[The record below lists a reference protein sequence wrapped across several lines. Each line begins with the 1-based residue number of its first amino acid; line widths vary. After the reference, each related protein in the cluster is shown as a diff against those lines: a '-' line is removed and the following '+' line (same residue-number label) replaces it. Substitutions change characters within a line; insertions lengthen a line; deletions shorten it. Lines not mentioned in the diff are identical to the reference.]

1 MNSKSLEVYEQI
13 IAAIPEIER
22 KGKANPYTSDNTYM
36 FSLVNKDGEFGFRFS
51 EARKKELIEEL
62 GASELRSYGAVMRGY
77 VKIPEALY
85 ADEIRLIALL
95 KESHQYVLSLPPQTS
110 KKK

>member
-1 MNSKSLEVYEQI
+1 MWKDKVKIYDELVSKCKRF
-13 IAAIPEIER
+13 ER
-22 KGKANPYTSDNTYM
+22 KGKSVPYTSANGYM

-85 ADEIRLIALL
+85 ADEKRLTALL